1 MEQARVVLQEMER
14 VEKDL
19 RRLQAISSD
28 ELGRSPK
35 EPRLY
40 LEMGAILLR
49 QGETQRGLSWLRD
62 ALRLDPNNT
71 AVHQALADH
80 YKQVGNEKLAAHHA
94 RMARP

>member
-1 MEQARVVLQEMER
+1 MER

-35 EPRLY
+35 DPRLY

-49 QGETQRGLSWLRD
+49 HGETQRGFSWLRD

-80 YKQVGNEKLAAHHA
+80 YKQAGNEKLAAHHA